1 MWQVWNSNGLFSMLY
16 KKTIPVF
23 RESSSDNILK
33 VNAIRST
40 LSGWHTIAVPA
51 GYTIWLC
58 NLVVEQMCIICYEAK
73 KQNQASCPADFASE

>member
-1 MWQVWNSNGLFSMLY
+1 MLY

-23 RESSSDNILK
+23 RESSFDNILK

-73 KQNQASCPADFASE
+73 KQHQASCPAYFASE

>member
-1 MWQVWNSNGLFSMLY
+1 MLY

-51 GYTIWLC
+51 GYTSGYAIWL
-58 NLVVEQMCIICYEAK
+58 
-73 KQNQASCPADFASE
+73 